1 MAPQGL
7 GPAAE
12 KFDNGGPLR
21 YTAQHKFSRM
31 GDRGMKPETGILLFV
46 GGMMMCMGMMMR
58 MCTMDAV
65 R

>member
-1 MAPQGL
+1 
-7 GPAAE
+7 
-12 KFDNGGPLR
+12 
-21 YTAQHKFSRM
+21 
-31 GDRGMKPETGILLFV
+31 MKPEPGILLFV